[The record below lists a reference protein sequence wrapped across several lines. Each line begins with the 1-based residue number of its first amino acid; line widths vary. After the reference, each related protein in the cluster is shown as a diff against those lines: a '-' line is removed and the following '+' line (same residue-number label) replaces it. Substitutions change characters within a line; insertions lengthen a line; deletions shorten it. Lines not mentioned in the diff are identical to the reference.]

1 MGSGSLMQFML
12 TLLNLNVSSKQ
23 LITFQILLT
32 ITLFIALLRL
42 RTSRIT
48 LTIDVNFLFDLLLL
62 ILFLV
67 YAWHIL
73 SAYKTINNDLYNTSF
88 LLSNIN
94 KGFIYEGLISSSQN
108 LVELL
113 PKDLLDSKTLFYPAG
128 SFFTISLL
136 SEISSYF
143 IDISFLDLQIYYLLF
158 LLIVLYSNLYIFLQ
172 FKSPENK
179 SLIFRIIL
187 LFTYFPMYFVA
198 SGNLA
203 LLASYTYSIV
213 VVLIM
218 SRKKINGISLF
229 LHTIV
234 IFFLH
239 PIGLYAFFLGLLY
252 HSKFNPKQLARLVFP
267 IVGAF
272 ALIRISLNEVFTAN
286 LVNYIYSSNDYFS
299 NSSYIPALEAS
310 NLPKLF
316 TSESFYVEFLKRLLI
331 VIDVFFETPNLYL
344 LYLIPISL
352 LFLYI
357 YYNRNNF
364 NTYLIIFLLVIIS
377 NHWKLSLHWL
387 NTVLN
392 TLNFGN
398 RYRLDGLRF
407 LFWLYIL
414 YNTIPKIMNTPKLEK
429 IGAYLQNIVIPIF
442 MCIQILNFILRH

>member
-1 MGSGSLMQFML
+1 
-12 TLLNLNVSSKQ
+12 
-23 LITFQILLT
+23 
-32 ITLFIALLRL
+32 
-42 RTSRIT
+42 
-48 LTIDVNFLFDLLLL
+48 
-62 ILFLV
+62 
-67 YAWHIL
+67 
-73 SAYKTINNDLYNTSF
+73 
-88 LLSNIN
+88 
-94 KGFIYEGLISSSQN
+94 
-108 LVELL
+108 
-113 PKDLLDSKTLFYPAG
+113 
-128 SFFTISLL
+128 
-136 SEISSYF
+136 
-143 IDISFLDLQIYYLLF
+143 
-158 LLIVLYSNLYIFLQ
+158 
-172 FKSPENK
+172 
-179 SLIFRIIL
+179 
-187 LFTYFPMYFVA
+187 MYFVS

-213 VVLIM
+213 VVLMM
-218 SRKKINGISLF
+218 SRKKINGISSF

-239 PIGLYAFFLGLLY
+239 PLGLYAFFLGLLY

-267 IVGAF
+267 MVGAF

-299 NSSYIPALEAS
+299 DS
-310 NLPKLF
+310 KLL

-364 NTYLIIFLLVIIS
+364 NTYLIIFLLVVIS
-377 NHWKLSLHWL
+377 NHWKMSLHWL

-442 MCIQILNFILRH
+442 MCIQILNFILKH

>member
-67 YAWHIL
+67 HAWHIL

-136 SEISSYF
+136 SEIPSYF
-143 IDISFLDLQIYYLLF
+143 IEISFLDLQIYYILF
-158 LLIVLYSNLYIFLQ
+158 LLVVLYSNLYIFLQ

-187 LFTYFPMYFVA
+187 LFTYFPMYFVS

-213 VVLIM
+213 VVLMM
-218 SRKKINGISLF
+218 SRKKINGISSF

-239 PIGLYAFFLGLLY
+239 PLGLYAFFLGLLS

-267 IVGAF
+267 MVGAF

-299 NSSYIPALEAS
+299 DS
-310 NLPKLF
+310 KLL

-364 NTYLIIFLLVIIS
+364 NTYLIIFLLVVIS
-377 NHWKLSLHWL
+377 NHWKMSLHWL

-442 MCIQILNFILRH
+442 MCIQILNFILKH